1 MLMILYFLIILN
13 MSMIILISAIFVDLK
28 LKFNVFINTDLWHFV
43 CVCYCDVILVYHANL
58 TGGIFGLQ
66 STTFQRIG
74 FTSAKQL
81 MMYSDIDKFVNR
93 LNILL
98 RKHTHTHTHTHT

>member
-28 LKFNVFINTDLWHFV
+28 LKFNVFINTDLWNFV

-81 MMYSDIDKFVNR
+81 MMYSATEFVVR
-93 LNILL
+93 TL
-98 RKHTHTHTHTHT
+98 